1 MMDAMTTELHRFE
14 ASGNDSAD
22 SDPLSLEQRE
32 ALQRGV
38 AKIIALGD
46 QVGVSAEQMAEL
58 LRQGLTV
65 RELLEY
71 LEARSG
77 EVA

>member
-1 MMDAMTTELHRFE
+1 MDAMRTELHRP
-14 ASGNDSAD
+14 AALSDDSAD
-22 SDPLSLEQRE
+22 SLSLEQRE

-38 AKIIALGD
+38 AKIIALGE

>member
-1 MMDAMTTELHRFE
+1 MGVMTTELHLS
-14 ASGNDSAD
+14 AALSNDPAD
-22 SDPLSLEQRE
+22 SLSPAQRE

-38 AKIIALGD
+38 AKIVALGE
-46 QVGVSAEQMAEL
+46 QVGVSADQMVDL

-71 LEARSG
+71 LEARCG
-77 EVA
+77 DVA